1 MYATSYSQ
9 HKKEE
14 EIKDI
19 ISGVIN
25 KKNQVKKHHSECLNC
40 LINFGE
46 FHFSLLVLHEPKSG
60 KNNLFLNLESPNIS
74 SPLFFYNTPSNE
86 VIDIMEKAN
95 IYQNYLVNAEKIK
108 GELEIMKNYDYN
120 KKNKLLLFNY
130 LKFPL
135 VNINWEENFNRKSTI
150 IIIDDGKLDGM
161 SNYSINS
168 YYTYTRNYTL
178 LFDIHNLKAAEYLFS
193 IKDIEGCKE
202 IKLKFNGNIHGHKLF
217 KDDSIC
223 YLSADLIIKS
233 IKKRMNKYNG
243 FNDKQIKDHLYGKY
257 FFTKLNDNSTN
268 NIGILF
274 SFKKR
279 KNLEN
284 KKLDV
289 TTENY
294 LINKIYFGVDLV
306 MNTNDYIETK
316 DTSQSSTKM
325 SIQNEDCYNNAYNE
339 NPFSKKYIPIIKGN
353 MGQINY
359 KNKFNNIRKP
369 NSNSNS
375 KFDNVYYPSNL
386 NYNDNSKFNNSLIN
400 SKNKEES
407 VSNINSLYKEN
418 NGMKNYTSNYSNS
431 KSIFLESNKNFIK
444 EIFLKYREDNSI
456 SNYTILKKKIDI
468 KMNIDKEIFEKIKLK
483 YFFECFKDINC
494 LSLNI
499 PFITTKGKL
508 IINEFNPTL
517 SSMRLILKV
526 DKNIAKNLKKNSKNN
541 FEIKIIKEDIIKIEY
556 EEIKPPHERD
566 LLYSKMEEIDQIL
579 GDNKLY
585 NRHVLLEKS
594 YFCVLWNITDNN
606 VTNSS
611 FLAYYSFGY
620 ELIGIIITKLNS
632 FQWLSSYSYDVNN
645 FKDFTIDY
653 NENINKLNNFFK
665 NLALSKE
672 DGYYQNFYSNDYI
685 HYIQSNS
692 KLNI

>member
-1 MYATSYSQ
+1 
-9 HKKEE
+9 
-14 EIKDI
+14 
-19 ISGVIN
+19 
-25 KKNQVKKHHSECLNC
+25 
-40 LINFGE
+40 
-46 FHFSLLVLHEPKSG
+46 
-60 KNNLFLNLESPNIS
+60 
-74 SPLFFYNTPSNE
+74 
-86 VIDIMEKAN
+86 
-95 IYQNYLVNAEKIK
+95 
-108 GELEIMKNYDYN
+108 
-120 KKNKLLLFNY
+120 
-130 LKFPL
+130 
-135 VNINWEENFNRKSTI
+135 
-150 IIIDDGKLDGM
+150 
-161 SNYSINS
+161 
-168 YYTYTRNYTL
+168 
-178 LFDIHNLKAAEYLFS
+178 
-193 IKDIEGCKE
+193 
-202 IKLKFNGNIHGHKLF
+202 
-217 KDDSIC
+217 
-223 YLSADLIIKS
+223 
-233 IKKRMNKYNG
+233 
-243 FNDKQIKDHLYGKY
+243 
-257 FFTKLNDNSTN
+257 
-268 NIGILF
+268 
-274 SFKKR
+274 
-279 KNLEN
+279 
-284 KKLDV
+284 
-289 TTENY
+289 
-294 LINKIYFGVDLV
+294 
-306 MNTNDYIETK
+306 
-316 DTSQSSTKM
+316 
-325 SIQNEDCYNNAYNE
+325 
-339 NPFSKKYIPIIKGN
+339 
-353 MGQINY
+353 
-359 KNKFNNIRKP
+359 
-369 NSNSNS
+369 
-375 KFDNVYYPSNL
+375 
-386 NYNDNSKFNNSLIN
+386 
-400 SKNKEES
+400 
-407 VSNINSLYKEN
+407 
-418 NGMKNYTSNYSNS
+418 
-431 KSIFLESNKNFIK
+431 
-444 EIFLKYREDNSI
+444 
-456 SNYTILKKKIDI
+456 
-468 KMNIDKEIFEKIKLK
+468 MNIDKEIFEKIKLK